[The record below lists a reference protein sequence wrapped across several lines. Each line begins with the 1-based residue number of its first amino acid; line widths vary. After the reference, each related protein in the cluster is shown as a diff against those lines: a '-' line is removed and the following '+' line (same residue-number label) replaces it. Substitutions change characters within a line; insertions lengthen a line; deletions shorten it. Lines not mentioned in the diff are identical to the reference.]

1 MIRSLS
7 WCSGMIRRASVS
19 ASPAIRC
26 SVAPGPLITVLLDAL
41 FNIISPMFL
50 FNQNELVFNK
60 IYHFILFCDD
70 IKYIFNSVKINKFVF
85 NKKYFYHIPF
95 FQTFQC
101 SCFNY
106 LARPSFA
113 CFCGAP
119 RLSCSICL

>member
-1 MIRSLS
+1 MIRTLS
-7 WCSGMIRRASVS
+7 WCSGMIRLASVS

-26 SVAPGPLITVLLDAL
+26 SVARGPLITVLLDPF

-70 IKYIFNSVKINKFVF
+70 IKYIFNSVKINKFIF
-85 NKKYFYHIPF
+85 NKKNFYHILF

-113 CFCGAP
+113 CFCEAP